1 MVINFEQEMNP
12 EDKDKDQGIKL
23 KSGKK
28 MLIFEK
34 KDEETPAE
42 KILKKEE
49 EPNDKVFNYEQEI
62 KIDDKDKD
70 KNKDEIIKLKS
81 NKRTLLK
88 KVENEEKDIQPS
100 KQEEPIEIKKL
111 EEPEVIIIEDIIEP
125 NKTKKIIKK
134 GNKLIQKLEEKE
146 PNKDLELIEEIIL
159 INGDDNKDKNKQI
172 IKRTILNKNRVIDQL
187 LENEDKII
195 SQNESITK
203 RKQKKGIT
211 KIIEEHII
219 PSQNKI
225 NQYIINKNQVTE
237 EELSIDGNNKNQIS
251 EKKYPITEKILN
263 ILSKLNIDIE
273 NPEEQKEEE
282 KIIAHGNGEE
292 DKKEEK
298 KSQDKKEEEKKEN
311 SGAKKVKKTEEKIQW
326 ISETD
331 FIEGRGNK
339 VVLPHKWRTHPRTY
353 GKDSRACRVCNNTH
367 GLIRKYGLNI
377 CRKCF
382 RERANLIGFKQTKW
396 VNKKIIQFLLIQT
409 KLFLIDKFGY

>member
-1 MVINFEQEMNP
+1 
-12 EDKDKDQGIKL
+12 
-23 KSGKK
+23 

-49 EPNDKVFNYEQEI
+49 EPNDIVFNYEQEI

-70 KNKDEIIKLKS
+70 KDKDEIIKLKS

-88 KVENEEKDIQPS
+88 NVENEEKDIQPS

-195 SQNESITK
+195 SQNDHHYLILFQILQVHMK
-203 RKQKKGIT
+203 HQL
-211 KIIEEHII
+211 HV
-219 PSQNKI
+219 Q
-225 NQYIINKNQVTE
+225 QYH
-237 EELSIDGNNKNQIS
+237 L
-251 EKKYPITEKILN
+251 Y
-263 ILSKLNIDIE
+263 
-273 NPEEQKEEE
+273 
-282 KIIAHGNGEE
+282 
-292 DKKEEK
+292 
-298 KSQDKKEEEKKEN
+298 
-311 SGAKKVKKTEEKIQW
+311 
-326 ISETD
+326 
-331 FIEGRGNK
+331 F
-339 VVLPHKWRTHPRTY
+339 
-353 GKDSRACRVCNNTH
+353 
-367 GLIRKYGLNI
+367 
-377 CRKCF
+377 
-382 RERANLIGFKQTKW
+382 
-396 VNKKIIQFLLIQT
+396 
-409 KLFLIDKFGY
+409 